1 MCVEIGLALIAVVG
15 TLLGVVLGGWMQARR
30 EDTAWQ
36 RQEGTRWL
44 ADVRSLLARYLE
56 ATERCWKL
64 SGPWQ
69 ATTDR
74 LEKALDGLREAEG
87 RPEHAAKREEVES
100 IAVGHTEAMTTFA
113 NAFDESERI
122 RAEIDLIAGDDLRQA
137 ASELANALFAATG
150 GHGTDEEADEADAY
164 WTAREAFVQAGRSE
178 LLGMSRR
185 GKRDLD

>member
-1 MCVEIGLALIAVVG
+1 VEIGLALIAVVG

-69 ATTDR
+69 ATTER
-74 LEKALDGLREAEG
+74 VENAREGLREAEG

-100 IAVGHTEAMTTFA
+100 ISVGHREAMTAFA

-122 RAEIDLIAGDDLRQA
+122 RAEIDLIAGDDLRNA
-137 ASELANALFAATG
+137 ASELANALFAASG
-150 GHGTDEEADEADAY
+150 GRGTRDEADEADTY
-164 WTAREAFVQAGRSE
+164 WAAREAFVQAGRAE
-178 LLGMSRR
+178 LLGMARPAR
-185 GKRDLD
+185 QVLD